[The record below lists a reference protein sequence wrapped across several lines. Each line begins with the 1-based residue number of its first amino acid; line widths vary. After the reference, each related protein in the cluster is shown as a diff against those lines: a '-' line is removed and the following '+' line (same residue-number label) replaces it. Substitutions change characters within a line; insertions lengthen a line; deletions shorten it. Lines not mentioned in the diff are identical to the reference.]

1 MRQQALTRTLALQ
14 TIFHLDMDAFF
25 VSVEELADP
34 SLKGKPVVV
43 GGRSHERGVV
53 SAASYA
59 VRKFG
64 VHSAMPLREAYRKCP
79 RAIFIEG
86 HPAKYREYSGKVREV
101 FKNFSPA
108 VEMASI
114 DEAYL
119 DLTGTERLL
128 GPPLR
133 AAHDLHEA
141 VRGATGLP
149 CSIGA
154 GSSRLIAKIGSGLA
168 KPNGVLYVS
177 PGAEAAFLAPLD
189 IKKIPGVGKVMQ
201 RSLRKFGIHR
211 IGQIADQDDRFLEKH
226 FGKTGMALAGKARG
240 QDAGAWFSASF
251 GDHDVPKSISHETTF
266 GEDTVDGVL
275 IDATLAK
282 LVQLVARRLREHQLF
297 TRTVQIKLRYSD
309 FTTLTRART
318 LDSPTEL
325 DSVILQ
331 SVRELFARNW
341 KRGRAI
347 RLLGVHVGSL
357 GEGKGQMALI
367 DGEDEQK
374 WSRAMQAADALRDRF
389 GESAVGLA
397 GAMRHGR
404 RERVHENP
412 AGLVDKGG
420 ES

>member
-1 MRQQALTRTLALQ
+1 
-14 TIFHLDMDAFF
+14 
-25 VSVEELADP
+25 
-34 SLKGKPVVV
+34 
-43 GGRSHERGVV
+43 
-53 SAASYA
+53 
-59 VRKFG
+59 
-64 VHSAMPLREAYRKCP
+64 
-79 RAIFIEG
+79 
-86 HPAKYREYSGKVREV
+86 
-101 FKNFSPA
+101 
-108 VEMASI
+108 
-114 DEAYL
+114 
-119 DLTGTERLL
+119 LTGTERLL
-128 GPPLR
+128 GPPLQ

-141 VRGATGLP
+141 VRSATGLP
-149 CSIGA
+149 CSLGL

-168 KPNGVLYVS
+168 KPNGVLSVS

-189 IKKIPGVGKVMQ
+189 IKRIPGVGKVMQ
-201 RSLRKFGIHR
+201 QSLRKFSIHR
-211 IGQIADQDDRFLEKH
+211 IGQIADQDDRFLEQH
-226 FGKTGMALAGKARG
+226 FGKTGLALAGKARG
-240 QDAGAWFSASF
+240 LDAGAWFGASF

-266 GEDTVDGVL
+266 GEDSVDSVL

-309 FTTLTRART
+309 FTTLTRAHT

-331 SVRELFARNW
+331 AVRELFAKNW
-341 KRGRAI
+341 KQGRSI

-357 GEGKGQMALI
+357 VDCKGQMALI

-374 WSRAMQAADALRDRF
+374 WSRAMHAADALRDRF

-412 AGLVDKGG
+412 AGLVDKSG